1 MERDK
6 RKERTE
12 RTEGTVVEVAVGSS
26 AAALGLTHPVL
37 GAVAGGMSPAIAEG
51 IKAVVRRLVGR
62 QREKSEYVLAWVA
75 HLAGIDPK
83 ELERRCQSNPA
94 LEQLLLR
101 VVSAS
106 EQTALPEKLVAYALS
121 LVAGASSSEK
131 NNELRWETAFVL
143 ALQDLDPDDLELLRR
158 IDQGWEVTRHPL
170 LDPPGTFSEAQLR
183 QLVGDSSMLPM
194 EIAVLQRHGLIGRQT
209 AGGGPGPLM
218 IGAPGAADASK
229 FLG

>member
-1 MERDK
+1 
-6 RKERTE
+6 
-12 RTEGTVVEVAVGSS
+12 
-26 AAALGLTHPVL
+26 
-37 GAVAGGMSPAIAEG
+37 
-51 IKAVVRRLVGR
+51 
-62 QREKSEYVLAWVA
+62 
-75 HLAGIDPK
+75 
-83 ELERRCQSNPA
+83 
-94 LEQLLLR
+94 
-101 VVSAS
+101 VSAS

-194 EIAVLQRHGLIGRQT
+194 EIAVLQRHGLIGGQT
-209 AGGGPGPLM
+209 AGGGPGIL
-218 IGAPGAADASK
+218 GTEAYTVWRVSEFGK
-229 FLG
+229 GFLRRLSEVGRLLSANEQPDRS